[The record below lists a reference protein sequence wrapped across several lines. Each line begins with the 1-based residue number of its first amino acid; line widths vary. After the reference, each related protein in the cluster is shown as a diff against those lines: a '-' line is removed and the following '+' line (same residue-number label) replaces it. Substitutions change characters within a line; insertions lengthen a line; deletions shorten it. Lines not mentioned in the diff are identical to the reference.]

1 MEALILSCS
10 TGGGHHV
17 AAEAVQEALIRRGHR
32 ADMLD
37 PYTLCGNHMD
47 EKVGDCY
54 IKCAQRAPGFF
65 GFIYLLGNLY
75 RRLPFK
81 SPVYLVN
88 RRMAERMQQFL
99 EARSYDLI
107 ITTHIFPGEIL
118 TYLRKKGVALPK
130 ILYIAT
136 DYTCIPFTEEIDCDY
151 YLVPEGTEQE
161 FRSRGI
167 PSERVIPMGI
177 PVRQGFR
184 EEMSREKAVE
194 SLGLTPDKHY
204 ILLAGGS
211 IGAGKI
217 LQAMKILREYLEK
230 HEDTVLIVIAGTN
243 KKLYDKLK
251 EEYGEAR
258 GIMLLRRT
266 ECMAE
271 YLKACDLYL
280 SKPGGISSTEAA
292 VANIPLIHISPIPGC
307 ETKNKR
313 FFEEAGMSIYVSNL
327 RKGLISAMEL
337 LQDERAAGQ
346 MKEAQRKQID
356 PLSAEKIADFAEE
369 VVQRKGSSRYF
380 YAGYETKESAW
391 LTTD

>member
-1 MEALILSCS
+1 M
-10 TGGGHHV
+10 

-37 PYTLCGNHMD
+37 PYTLCGSHMD
-47 EKVGDCY
+47 EKVGNCY
-54 IKCAQRAPGFF
+54 IKCAQRAPWLF

-81 SPVYLVN
+81 SPVYFVN
-88 RRMAERMQQFL
+88 RRMADLMQQFL
-99 EARSYDLI
+99 EAHSYDLI

-118 TYLRKKGVALPK
+118 TYLREKDVALPK

-194 SLGLTPDKHY
+194 SLGLDPDKHY

-217 LQAMKILREYLEK
+217 LQAMKILRNYLEE

-243 KKLYDKLK
+243 KKLYDRLK
-251 EEYGEAR
+251 EGYGEMP

-280 SKPGGISSTEAA
+280 SKPGGISATEAA

-313 FFEEAGMSIYVSNL
+313 FFEKTGMSKYVPNL
-327 RKGLISAMEL
+327 RKELIPAMEL
-337 LQDERAAGQ
+337 LRDEEAVGQ

-356 PLSAEKIADFAEE
+356 PLSAEKIAVFAEKAVRPE
-369 VVQRKGSSRYF
+369 GSSRRF
-380 YAGYETKESAW
+380 HAGHGTKENVC
-391 LTTD
+391 LITD

>member
-1 MEALILSCS
+1 M
-10 TGGGHHV
+10 
-17 AAEAVQEALIRRGHR
+17 AAEAVQEALTRRGHR

-37 PYTLCGNHMD
+37 PYALCGSHMD
-47 EKVGDCY
+47 EKVGNCY
-54 IKCAQRAPGFF
+54 IKCAQRVPGLF
-65 GFIYLLGNLY
+65 GVVYLLGNLY

-81 SPVYLVN
+81 SPVYFVN
-88 RRMAERMQQFL
+88 RRMAELMQQFL
-99 EARSYDLI
+99 EAHSYDLI

-118 TYLRKKGVALPK
+118 TYLREKGVVLPK

-161 FRSRGI
+161 FRARGI

-177 PVRQGFR
+177 PVRHRFR
-184 EEMSREKAVE
+184 EEMSRERAVE
-194 SLGLTPDKHY
+194 SLGLAPDKRY

-217 LQAMKILREYLEK
+217 LQAMKILLKYLEK

-243 KKLYDKLK
+243 KKLYYKLK
-251 EEYGEAR
+251 ERYGGTQR
-258 GIMLLRRT
+258 IMLLRRT

-271 YLKACDLYL
+271 YLKACSLYL

-292 VANIPLIHISPIPGC
+292 AANIPLIHLSPIPGC

-313 FFEEAGMSIYVSNL
+313 FFEKTGMSISVPNL
-327 RKGLISAMEL
+327 RKDLISAMEL

-346 MKEAQRKQID
+346 MKTAQRKQID
-356 PLSAEKIADFAEE
+356 PLSAEKIAVFAEK
-369 VVQRKGSSRYF
+369 VVQRKGSSRYV